1 MNPTLPDLQHLY
13 PKPVSDKMIRY
24 VKIFQSKFFD
34 ILVNVIVEF
43 KYYLGYCEMNTLRRH
58 VSARHHIG

>member
-24 VKIFQSKFFD
+24 VKIFQGK
-34 ILVNVIVEF
+34 LGGTKNVIVEF
-43 KYYLGYCEMNTLRRH
+43 KYYFGYCEMNTLRRH
-58 VSARHHIG
+58 VSAHHHIG